1 MYLPKF
7 TKLATEIY
15 ITRAKTS
22 MKCLAVVGVLYCNLK
37 STIFPL

>member
-15 ITRAKTS
+15 MVRAKTS
-22 MKCLAVVGVLYCNLK
+22 FKCLAVVGVAYSNLK
-37 STIFPL
+37 STLYSL